1 MCVCVCLFTGTRQP
15 ITSANVGAVTSGD
28 GNEISYSLFR
38 LPRLGRLILANDRNQ
53 YEEISQFSQSQVIA
67 FSAGA
72 AKYAFLAYVSFRRH
86 LTRFPFCLSE
96 VVNDFMLAGRYRST

>member
-38 LPRLGRLILANDRNQ
+38 PPRLGRLILANDRNQ

-72 AKYAFLAYVSFRRH
+72 AKYAFLAYVSFRIH
-86 LTRFPFCLSE
+86 LTRFPFCFSE

>member
-15 ITSANVGAVTSGD
+15 ITSANVGAVTSGN
-28 GNEISYSLFR
+28 GNEISYSLIR
-38 LPRLGRLILANDRNQ
+38 PPRLGRLILANDRNQ
-53 YEEISQFSQSQVIA
+53 YEEISQFSQSQVIT

-86 LTRFPFCLSE
+86 LIHFPFCLSE
-96 VVNDFMLAGRYRST
+96 VVNDFMLAGRC